1 MEINTCTYCKYYIN
15 DLKCFAFIDG
25 IPKEILLGL
34 NNHSKPLDEQL
45 NNIVFEPKN
54 KVNVQMFHKDRRVKG
69 LYQT

>member
-54 KVNVQMFHKDRRVKG
+54 KVNV
-69 LYQT
+69 